1 MLRDE
6 RKRKKE
12 RHYIERVLEVENV
25 IFTQMLFSVNEV
37 MGREVNTFFWHFAKS
52 LEEKRKETY
61 LVTKT

>member
-6 RKRKKE
+6 RKRKK
-12 RHYIERVLEVENV
+12 RHYIERVLEEENV
-25 IFTQMLFSVNEV
+25 IFTQLVFSVNEV

>member
-1 MLRDE
+1 MNE
-6 RKRKKE
+6 KEKKR
-12 RHYIERVLEVENV
+12 HCIERVLEVENV
-25 IFTQMLFSVNEV
+25 IFTQLVFSVNEV

>member
-1 MLRDE
+1 MNE
-6 RKRKKE
+6 KEKK
-12 RHYIERVLEVENV
+12 RHYIERVLEEENV
-25 IFTQMLFSVNEV
+25 IFTQLVFSVNEV

>member
-1 MLRDE
+1 MNE
-6 RKRKKE
+6 KEKK
-12 RHYIERVLEVENV
+12 RHYIEQVLEVENR
-25 IFTQMLFSVNEV
+25 IFTQLIFSVNEV